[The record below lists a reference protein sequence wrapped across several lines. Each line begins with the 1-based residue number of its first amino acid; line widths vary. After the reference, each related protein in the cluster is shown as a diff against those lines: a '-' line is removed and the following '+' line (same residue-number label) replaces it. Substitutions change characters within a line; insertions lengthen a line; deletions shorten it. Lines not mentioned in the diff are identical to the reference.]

1 MSPSLSLSPL
11 QAKECLKQAIQFNRH
26 DLSFIMLGKIYLM
39 EGDMAMA
46 LDVYKRAVEYV
57 FHIIIIIIII
67 RMVVNV
73 HLHSQSLSA
82 PIFHS
87 FAAQ

>member
-57 FHIIIIIIII
+57 FFI
-67 RMVVNV
+67 
-73 HLHSQSLSA
+73 LLSSLLLLEW
-82 PIFHS
+82 
-87 FAAQ
+87 